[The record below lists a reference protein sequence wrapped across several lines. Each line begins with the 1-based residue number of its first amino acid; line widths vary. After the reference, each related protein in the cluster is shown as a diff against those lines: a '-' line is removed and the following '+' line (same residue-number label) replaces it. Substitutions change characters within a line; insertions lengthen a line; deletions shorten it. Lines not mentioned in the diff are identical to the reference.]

1 MVIFIKSFIFGSD
14 FTKAKIMKKH
24 LLLIMAILSL
34 AQVYSQEQSNPYL
47 NELKPL
53 PKAYIGLSTGL
64 NNVVGIIGLELKIV
78 ASPKFLIGAGIGL
91 GSWGYKY
98 SAHVDYHPKGVYAFF
113 IKGGYMHAS
122 GLSDFENEME
132 ISNGQTQMVTMD
144 LKPVGDVFLSFGYA
158 WKLGKKSRFHL
169 EGGYAVPLNTD
180 AYYEVTSGETL
191 SNTSETVMQMLRPG
205 GLVIALGFD
214 IGI

>member
-1 MVIFIKSFIFGSD
+1 
-14 FTKAKIMKKH
+14 MKKF
-24 LLLIMAILSL
+24 LLLFLAISSIARLYG
-34 AQVYSQEQSNPYL
+34 QDESNPYL
-47 NELKPL
+47 EEFKPL

-64 NNVVGIIGLELKIV
+64 NNVVGIIGPELKIV
-78 ASPKFLIGAGIGL
+78 ANPKFLIGAGIGL

-113 IKGGYMHAS
+113 IKGGYMHAT
-122 GLSDFENEME
+122 GLTGFQSEME
-132 ISNGQTQMVTMD
+132 VSSGPNETVTLD
-144 LKPVGDVFLSFGYA
+144 LKPVGNVFLSFGYA

-180 AYYEVTSGETL
+180 DYYEVTSGETL
-191 SNTSETVMQMLRPG
+191 SDTSERVLQMMRPG
-205 GLVIALGFD
+205 GLIIALGFD